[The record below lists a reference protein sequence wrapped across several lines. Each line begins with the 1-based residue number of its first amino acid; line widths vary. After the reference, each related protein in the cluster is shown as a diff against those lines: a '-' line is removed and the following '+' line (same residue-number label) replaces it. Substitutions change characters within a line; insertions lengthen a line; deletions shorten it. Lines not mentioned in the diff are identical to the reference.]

1 MKFHEINLPGYVD
14 VVTMPLLIHWKF
26 INLKFLPFDTNEIYL
41 VNVCVSCLLPHRGF
55 LKNRHACF
63 ELSHS
68 IEASLR
74 SLSTL

>member
-41 VNVCVSCLLPHRGF
+41 VNVCVSCLLPHMSSASVNQVSK
-55 LKNRHACF
+55 KNVR
-63 ELSHS
+63 LLVVRTS
-68 IEASLR
+68 
-74 SLSTL
+74 